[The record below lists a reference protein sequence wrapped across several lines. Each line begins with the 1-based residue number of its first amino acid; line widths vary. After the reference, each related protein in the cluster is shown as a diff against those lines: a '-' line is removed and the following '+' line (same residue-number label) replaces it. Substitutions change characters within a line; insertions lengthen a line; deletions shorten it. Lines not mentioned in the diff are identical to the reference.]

1 VFGVIS
7 LGNSFYEI
15 SFSSLEYVGVGRSV
29 GYWINQPGFFKA
41 FCIDKSTLT
50 LAFSKAHLLKFGFV
64 SMDYLKSIGTLR
76 FSFRLLVP
84 LGASNALMLLL
95 AMSRPNIMVMTDA
108 QANTNST
115 A

>member
-15 SFSSLEYVGVGRSV
+15 SFSSLEYVTV
-29 GYWINQPGFFKA
+29 
-41 FCIDKSTLT
+41 
-50 LAFSKAHLLKFGFV
+50 V

-76 FSFRLLVP
+76 FFFLLLVA

-95 AMSRPNIMVMTDA
+95 AMSRPNIMVMTGA
-108 QANTNST
+108 QANTNSSYS
-115 A
+115 AWQA